1 MTEQHP
7 EADNKQDGLAY
18 LNRLRAA
25 YAGALADRRGPH
37 APIEATMLEV
47 GLLLQML
54 DNQAIVASAAEAGG
68 RVDGWNAAVT
78 HTANR
83 LGPAGD
89 LYRKAMIDANPFA
102 ADAAMLLELAATT
115 PAERNTP

>member
-7 EADNKQDGLAY
+7 EPDQKQDGLAY

-25 YAGALADRRGPH
+25 YAGAIADRRGPH

-54 DNQAIVASAAEAGG
+54 DNQAVVASAAEAGG
-68 RVDGWNAAVT
+68 RVDGWNAAVN
-78 HTANR
+78 HTANT
-83 LGPAGD
+83 LGPVGD
-89 LYRKAMIDANPFA
+89 LYRKAMIAANPFA
-102 ADAAMLLELAATT
+102 QDAAMLLELAATT
-115 PAERNTP
+115 ASERHDK